1 MVGTLFQL
9 LTTLL
14 IWLMLTFLLSNERS
28 ARLLS
33 ACSCGAAQRNIF
45 CVELCHQSVRGFLML
60 RTNLAAQMKWENE
73 DNEIQGK

>member
-14 IWLMLTFLLSNERS
+14 IWLMLTFLRCNERS

-45 CVELCHQSVRGFLML
+45 CVELCHQSVSGFLML
-60 RTNLAAQMKWENE
+60 RTSLAAQMKWENE
-73 DNEIQGK
+73 DDEIQGK